1 MAIHI
6 AHMESRR
13 IHVDKRIMKM
23 VPTKSWRRRR
33 MVSWHTEE
41 RPDMRKSR

>member
-23 VPTKSWRRRR
+23 VPTKSRRSR
-33 MVSWHTEE
+33 MVSWHMEE
-41 RPDMRKSR
+41 RLDMHTSI